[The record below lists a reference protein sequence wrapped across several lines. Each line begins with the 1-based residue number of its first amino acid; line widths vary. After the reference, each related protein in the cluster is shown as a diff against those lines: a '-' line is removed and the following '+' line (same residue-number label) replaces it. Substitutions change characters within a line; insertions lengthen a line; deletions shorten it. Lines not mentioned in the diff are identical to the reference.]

1 MSASPSFSV
10 VFMALLPVDDLML
23 FPISYGVQTYS
34 STGFLHCLEPPRP
47 RNGLPPCLMIM
58 TISSIL
64 VRIIL
69 YIFLL
74 SAFLIDLTITHE
86 LHISSSI
93 VFRKCTPRLSYCPF
107 YVVNCS

>member
-34 STGFLHCLEPPRP
+34 ITGFLYCLEPPRP

-58 TISSIL
+58 TISSIV

-69 YIFLL
+69 YVFLL
-74 SAFLIDLTITHE
+74 STFLIDVTIIQE
-86 LHISSSI
+86 LYIHHLLCS
-93 VFRKCTPRLSYCPF
+93 
-107 YVVNCS
+107 VNALLVSRIAPSML

>member
-74 SAFLIDLTITHE
+74 STFLIDLTITHE
-86 LHISSSI
+86 LHIHHLLCS
-93 VFRKCTPRLSYCPF
+93 
-107 YVVNCS
+107 VNALLVSRIAPSML